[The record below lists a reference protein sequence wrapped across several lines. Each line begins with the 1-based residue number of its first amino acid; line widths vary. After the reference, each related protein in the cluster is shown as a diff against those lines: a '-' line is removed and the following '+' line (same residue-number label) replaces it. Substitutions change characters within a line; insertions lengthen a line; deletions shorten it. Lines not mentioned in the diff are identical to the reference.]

1 MFGLCVSCSS
11 QLMSTAK
18 PEQAQQEEKKHQQKE
33 QQQSQQLQQEEKEKA
48 GHSKRL
54 KSLLHDFNSLF
65 KG

>member
-1 MFGLCVSCSS
+1 
-11 QLMSTAK
+11 MSTAK
-18 PEQAQQEEKKHQQKE
+18 PEQAQQEEKEHQQKE